1 MMGVKRE
8 REGKWRAV
16 SVPLRGNVRNN
27 YSEFF
32 ERYHLPGFPSPCGE
46 GKCK

>member
-16 SVPLRGNVRNN
+16 SVPLRGNVNN
-27 YSEFF
+27 DMLSIVTGCF
-32 ERYHLPGFPSPCGE
+32 
-46 GKCK
+46 

>member
-16 SVPLRGNVRNN
+16 SVPLRGNVNN
-27 YSEFF
+27 DKELRRLVDSM
-32 ERYHLPGFPSPCGE
+32 RLPFPSPYGE
-46 GKCK
+46 M